1 MTHLKLLTAVLS
13 LAGTEVL
20 QLLSEMFS
28 TTLVLQGLKKQ
39 VLPACSP
46 RSPLHCPGLGA
57 TALGIQAGQEHA
69 AVNAAPSA
77 EQPPSPKVRYPSDQL
92 ALIWPLLQLP

>member
-13 LAGTEVL
+13 LAGREVV

-28 TTLVLQGLKKQ
+28 TTLVLQRLKKQ

-46 RSPLHCPGLGA
+46 KAPC
-57 TALGIQAGQEHA
+57 TAWGSEPQPWEFML
-69 AVNAAPSA
+69 A
-77 EQPPSPKVRYPSDQL
+77 ENMRQ
-92 ALIWPLLQLP
+92 